1 MALRRD
7 VLLFPEGRKRA
18 LTFSYDDAVTQDL
31 RFLEMLNRY
40 GLKGTFNINTGL
52 LGQESLHRQ
61 EGRTVTHNKLA
72 PEKIPAAYH
81 GHELAVHGL
90 THLDLAQVPVSTAAY
105 EISADRR
112 NIEEITKT
120 PVRGMAYPFG
130 TVSKELHQVVESCG
144 IEYARTVV
152 STGTFELPRD
162 FLMWNPTC
170 HHNDP
175 RLFELAEAFLGEE
188 ERYDAPK
195 LFYVWGHTYEFDV
208 YDNWERMEQFMER
221 VSGREDI
228 WYAPN
233 IHICDYINASKQ
245 LRYSANGA
253 YIFNPTIY
261 DIWLNIGGGAVRV
274 RSGETMCLE
283 QV

>member
-7 VLLFPEGRKRA
+7 VLLFPGGRKRA

-31 RFLEMLNRY
+31 RFLELMNRY

-52 LGQESLHRQ
+52 LGQESLHQQ
-61 EGRTVTHNKLA
+61 EGKTVTHNKLA
-72 PEKIPAAYH
+72 TEKIPGVYH

-90 THLDLAQVPVSTAAY
+90 THLDLALVPASTAAY
-105 EISADRR
+105 EITADRR

-130 TVSKELHQVVESCG
+130 TVTPELLQVVKSCG
-144 IEYARTVV
+144 IEYARTVK
-152 STGTFELPRD
+152 STGGFGLPED
-162 FLMWNPTC
+162 FLLWHPTC
-170 HHNDP
+170 HHNDE
-175 RLFELAEAFLGEE
+175 RLFELAEEFFQEE
-188 ERYDAPK
+188 KRYDGPK

-208 YDNWERMEQFMER
+208 YDNWERMEQFMR
-221 VSGREDI
+221 KMSGYEEI

-233 IHICDYINASKQ
+233 IRICDYVNAAKQ

-253 YIFNPTIY
+253 YIFNPTVY
-261 DIWLNIGGGAVRV
+261 DIWLSIGGSTVLV
-274 RSGETMCLE
+274 RSGETVSLA
-283 QV
+283 